1 MDTKASNN
9 NKSVF
14 AVFKLSLFLQVGLP
28 RHLFNLFSFFQTQI
42 TIFTTNKSEKNSIQY
57 TVLGFKL
64 TTFGNESLPITT
76 RPGLPSSIKFIYPSY
91 KECKDNFL
99 GAVVVAQ
106 LVEWLLPIPK
116 VHGSNPAIGKN
127 LFISIEHLFTIN
139 CVLERRK

>member
-1 MDTKASNN
+1 M
-9 NKSVF
+9 
-14 AVFKLSLFLQVGLP
+14 
-28 RHLFNLFSFFQTQI
+28 
-42 TIFTTNKSEKNSIQY
+42 
-57 TVLGFKL
+57 LGFKL

-106 LVEWLLPIPK
+106 LVEWSLPIPK

-139 CVLERRK
+139 ENREKEAGDGPFKKNLGLCDPSSPTMKELN